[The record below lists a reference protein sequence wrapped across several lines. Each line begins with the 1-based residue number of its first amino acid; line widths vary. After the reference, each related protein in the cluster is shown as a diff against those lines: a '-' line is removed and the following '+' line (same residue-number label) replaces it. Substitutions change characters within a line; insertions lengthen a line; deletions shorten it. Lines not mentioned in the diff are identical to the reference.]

1 MNDLE
6 TCFRQIPAYSHSKM
20 VCLPCGINQLLFYIY
35 CLRLLCS
42 FIFVSVFRSLY
53 FLFRMPFIH
62 CGFSTFYITDYGM
75 RHLFSLPKKHL
86 RLAIAVTYWAVLIV
100 QVELGRPVCVCVQLK
115 SNLPNNKQLEQAE
128 TREAKDIRERDRD
141 RGSHFKDDTHTFPFR
156 SGPHSRN
163 NVYQF
168 LLSLLLLLLFFFV
181 FVVVVVA

>member
-1 MNDLE
+1 
-6 TCFRQIPAYSHSKM
+6 M

-35 CLRLLCS
+35 CLRLLCICVS
-42 FIFVSVFRSLY
+42 FFVFPFSNAFHSLWIFDILY
-53 FLFRMPFIH
+53 HRLWDEAFIQLAKKTLATRN
-62 CGFSTFYITDYGM
+62 CC
-75 RHLFSLPKKHL
+75 HL
-86 RLAIAVTYWAVLIV
+86 
-100 QVELGRPVCVCVQLK
+100 LGSFNCSSGVGSPSVCVCVQLK

-181 FVVVVVA
+181 FIVVVVAQRISIAER